1 MLSVP
6 IPAET
11 LSVFFA
17 ASLALAFAPGPDN
30 LFVVTQSALNGRLAG
45 LLVTIGLCTGLLV
58 HTAAVAIGLAALF
71 ATSAAAYNLLKV
83 AGAAY
88 LVYLAWQALRA
99 GASKNFDAQGSGL
112 SRRDLYLRGV
122 VMNITNPKVAIFFM
136 AFLPQFADPE
146 LGSLKLQLTLLGV
159 VFIFAALFSFSIIA
173 WLSGHLGSW
182 MRRSDRAQSILN
194 RIAALVFVTLAAR
207 LLVSER

>member
-1 MLSVP
+1 MICQLQWRLSV
-6 IPAET
+6 
-11 LSVFFA
+11 LFA

-30 LFVVTQSALNGRLAG
+30 IFVVTQSALNGRLAG
-45 LLVTIGLCTGLLV
+45 LLVTIGLCPGLLL

-83 AGAAY
+83 AGVAY
-88 LVYLAWQALRA
+88 LIYLAWQALRA
-99 GASKNFDAQGSGL
+99 GTIESFDTQGPGL
-112 SRRDLYLRGV
+112 SRCDLYLQGV
-122 VMNITNPKVAIFFM
+122 IMNITNPKVAIFFM

-146 LGSLKLQLTLLGV
+146 LGSLELQLTILGV
-159 VFIFAALFSFSIIA
+159 VFIFAALFSFSIFA

-194 RIAALVFVTLAAR
+194 RIAALVFVTLAGR
-207 LLVSER
+207 LSVSER

>member
-1 MLSVP
+1 VLDVP
-6 IPAET
+6 ISTET

-30 LFVVTQSALNGRLAG
+30 IFVVTQSVLNGRLAG
-45 LLVTIGLCTGLLV
+45 FFVTIGLCTGLLV

-71 ATSAAAYNLLKV
+71 ATSATAYNLLRV
-83 AGAAY
+83 TGAAY
-88 LVYLAWQALRA
+88 LVYLAWRALRA
-99 GASKNFDAQGSGL
+99 SASERFDTQGPGL

-122 VMNITNPKVAIFFM
+122 VMNITNPKVAIFFL

-146 LGSLKLQLTLLGV
+146 LGSLELQLTILGV

-173 WLSGHLGSW
+173 WLAGHLGSW

-207 LLVSER
+207 ILVSER

>member
-1 MLSVP
+1 
-6 IPAET
+6 
-11 LSVFFA
+11 
-17 ASLALAFAPGPDN
+17 
-30 LFVVTQSALNGRLAG
+30 
-45 LLVTIGLCTGLLV
+45 LVTIGLCTGLLV

-71 ATSAAAYNLLKV
+71 ATSAVAYNLLKV
-83 AGAAY
+83 AGAIY
-88 LVYLAWQALRA
+88 LLYLAWQALRA
-99 GASKNFDAQGSGL
+99 GASQSFDKEGPGL

-122 VMNITNPKVAIFFM
+122 IMNITNPKVAIFFM

-146 LGSLKLQLTLLGV
+146 LGSLELQLTILGV
-159 VFIFAALFSFSIIA
+159 VFIFAALCSFSMIA